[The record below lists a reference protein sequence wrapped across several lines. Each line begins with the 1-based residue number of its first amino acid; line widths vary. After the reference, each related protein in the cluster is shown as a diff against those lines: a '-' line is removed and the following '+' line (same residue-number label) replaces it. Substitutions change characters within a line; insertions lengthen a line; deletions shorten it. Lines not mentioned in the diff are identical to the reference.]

1 MAAMVSLSPPI
12 EMALRMASSKSVEEK
27 KATSACGTEPWHEAD
42 GRDNSDDDAED
53 QICLLEGNLVV
64 EEPEPRVRP
73 PMRSTPRGLLR
84 GTGCALPH
92 FSSRNGGKT
101 E

>member
-1 MAAMVSLSPPI
+1 M
-12 EMALRMASSKSVEEK
+12 RGCASS
-27 KATSACGTEPWHEAD
+27 SAAADFTGLYRVFLLEREGAD

-53 QICLLEGNLVV
+53 QICLLEANLVV

-84 GTGCALPH
+84 DRRCALPH
-92 FSSRNGGKT
+92 FSPRNDGET
-101 E
+101 Q